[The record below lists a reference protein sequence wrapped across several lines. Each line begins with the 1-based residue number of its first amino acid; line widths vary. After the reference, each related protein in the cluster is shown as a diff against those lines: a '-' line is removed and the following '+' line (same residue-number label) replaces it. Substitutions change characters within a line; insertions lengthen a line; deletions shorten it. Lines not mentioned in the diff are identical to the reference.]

1 LAMPRQKYDRQ
12 ARDDTMPDRSG
23 SLPPGAFNGLV
34 ADVLQ
39 PRQVV
44 DAASADNAKHG
55 IRHVCSQ
62 NISRAAREDRYPAH
76 PDVRL
81 YCDAIINHCS
91 RTAKA
96 FRFNGLVMAPP
107 QNQPTA

>member
-1 LAMPRQKYDRQ
+1 DW
-12 ARDDTMPDRSG
+12 SG

-44 DAASADNAKHG
+44 DAGSANNAKHG

-81 YCDAIINHCS
+81 YCDAIINHS
-91 RTAKA
+91 MSA
-96 FRFNGLVMAPP
+96 FRAIADLAKIRREVRSVPTHKVAAL
-107 QNQPTA
+107 QPAARGQ